1 MDLVVLSSLWEGLPL
16 TPIEAFSVG
25 KTIVATAVD
34 GTVEIVEDKINGLL
48 VEAKHSE
55 QIADRVKYMME
66 NPSEKKQMEANAY
79 LRYITEYSFS
89 NLAEAYIKY
98 YESMER

>member
-1 MDLVVLSSLWEGLPL
+1 
-16 TPIEAFSVG
+16 
-25 KTIVATAVD
+25 
-34 GTVEIVEDKINGLL
+34 
-48 VEAKHSE
+48 
-55 QIADRVKYMME
+55 MME